1 MVIIHSC
8 RYIFGILFIMFIITI
23 VIVQNGHTSI
33 YSQNHPE
40 QARTRQSHTSIASYT
55 SILISTR
62 QVSTSTERK
71 GKIGEHNGLCPNR
84 KNSPLATFP
93 RTVELHKDYP
103 VLCNTLPSSTPIT
116 SQQSLA
122 ICSCTVLVHSNTYPT
137 IACSYCMDLN
147 AYTTCNHSGK
157 VAADGW
163 VTTCFPRDDNVTYV
177 RPHMTQIVPIA
188 AVLILAPHQL
198 Y

>member
-1 MVIIHSC
+1 MVIIRSC
-8 RYIFGILFIMFIITI
+8 RYIFGILFYYYNCYSLERPHQHIFSESPR
-23 VIVQNGHTSI
+23 TS
-33 YSQNHPE
+33 
-40 QARTRQSHTSIASYT
+40 SHTSIAYYT

-93 RTVELHKDYP
+93 RTGELHKDYP

-122 ICSCTVLVHSNTYPT
+122 ICSCTVLVRSNT
-137 IACSYCMDLN
+137 
-147 AYTTCNHSGK
+147 
-157 VAADGW
+157 
-163 VTTCFPRDDNVTYV
+163 
-177 RPHMTQIVPIA
+177 
-188 AVLILAPHQL
+188 
-198 Y
+198 